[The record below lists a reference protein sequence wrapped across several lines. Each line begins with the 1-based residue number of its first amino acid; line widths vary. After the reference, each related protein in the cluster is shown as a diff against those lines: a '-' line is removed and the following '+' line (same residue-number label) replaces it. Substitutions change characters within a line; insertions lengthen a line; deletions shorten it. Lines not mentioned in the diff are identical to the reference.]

1 MYRYATY
8 IYYFIIDVTST
19 LREFLPAKYFS
30 VSQWTSSSQ
39 HFYVSSQLND
49 FRAKKIFIKVRF
61 FIVYITIF
69 VIHYVLN
76 YLSFI
81 MNDDKREILYRYK
94 LLRTERFLLYHQ
106 WSRVAWRK
114 KNSIPMFRRNCTCS
128 RKFPK
133 LRWKDLIQIKCVEE
147 SMWRRLNAASRSAK
161 KRASQRKALFGNASV
176 ADCWP
181 WLQLVTRRG
190 PCVPRK
196 GASSPR
202 LPLSPSLTSSLS
214 RNAHGEKKFRSAIN
228 ANPNIKGEARKRG
241 RKMARALHFS
251 LPSPDRW
258 SFSWFFK
265 IIFISRNRFFFSFA
279 LSWT

>member
-1 MYRYATY
+1 M
-8 IYYFIIDVTST
+8 I
-19 LREFLPAKYFS
+19 
-30 VSQWTSSSQ
+30 SSLLSRNNQ
-39 HFYVSSQLND
+39 
-49 FRAKKIFIKVRF
+49 
-61 FIVYITIF
+61 
-69 VIHYVLN
+69 N

-202 LPLSPSLTSSLS
+202 LPLSPPPLLIHRLIPPPPFLRFGFPHRPRTRQL
-214 RNAHGEKKFRSAIN
+214 GQT
-228 ANPNIKGEARKRG
+228 ANETTVMDIC
-241 RKMARALHFS
+241 
-251 LPSPDRW
+251 
-258 SFSWFFK
+258 
-265 IIFISRNRFFFSFA
+265 
-279 LSWT
+279 

>member
-1 MYRYATY
+1 
-8 IYYFIIDVTST
+8 
-19 LREFLPAKYFS
+19 
-30 VSQWTSSSQ
+30 
-39 HFYVSSQLND
+39 
-49 FRAKKIFIKVRF
+49 
-61 FIVYITIF
+61 
-69 VIHYVLN
+69 
-76 YLSFI
+76 

-147 SMWRRLNAASRSAK
+147 SMWRRLNAASQSAK

-202 LPLSPSLTSSLS
+202 LPLSPPPLLIH
-214 RNAHGEKKFRSAIN
+214 RLIPPPLPPFR
-228 ANPNIKGEARKRG
+228 
-241 RKMARALHFS
+241 
-251 LPSPDRW
+251 LPSPPPNTSTRANGERDDRNGHLLGEERAR
-258 SFSWFFK
+258 SKLATGTTGRITRRVSPSPRGLHQT
-265 IIFISRNRFFFSFA
+265 SRYRIYSA
-279 LSWT
+279 